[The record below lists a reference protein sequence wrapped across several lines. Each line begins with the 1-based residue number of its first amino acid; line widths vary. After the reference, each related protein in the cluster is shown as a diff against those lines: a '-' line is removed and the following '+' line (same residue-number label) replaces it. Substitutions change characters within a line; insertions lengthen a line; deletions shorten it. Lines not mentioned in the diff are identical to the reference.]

1 MIVVSTERLL
11 LRPLEWADREAYA
24 AFRFHPEVAR
34 WLSRPARDPL
44 AASEATI
51 ARFQSGWS
59 TRGYAPWGV
68 FCDSRLIGQCG
79 LNFVPE
85 FEATEVLWALHPG
98 AWGKGYATEAAA
110 TTMRYAFLTQPVDR
124 LISNID
130 PDNTPSQAV
139 ALRLGETKGKRSAL
153 RVSGKD
159 YPIDI
164 WAITRG
170 EWQRGMPT
178 A

>member
-1 MIVVSTERLL
+1 MNVVSTERLL

-34 WLSRPARDPL
+34 WLSPVDRDPL

-68 FCDSRLIGQCG
+68 FCDGRLIGQCG

-85 FEATEVLWALHPG
+85 FEATEVLWALHPDF
-98 AWGKGYATEAAA
+98 WGKGYATETARAALA
-110 TTMRYAFLTQPVDR
+110 YGFDTLALK
-124 LISNID
+124 LIFAMTR
-130 PDNTPSQAV
+130 PDNLASQAV
-139 ALRLGETKGKRSAL
+139 MRRLGLLYRKNVVYKGMNAVWL
-153 RVSGKD
+153 D
-159 YPIDI
+159 IDRAR
-164 WAITRG
+164 WTG
-170 EWQRGMPT
+170 
-178 A
+178 